1 MNFDRLRKSAGQ
13 RVHLRPQAISLDPLG
28 RDITEQDYSWLIVSV
43 TDEHVRISNPVTN
56 HFTDLGKDHIH
67 HYTSNPDESR
77 RTGLP
82 HGFFT
87 LTVQLYLQGPSLTL
101 TPCARPGESVP
112 PRSQRSGVG
121 VPVPGRHVGNV
132 NASERNGPRLRDAIV
147 SGLPRATN
155 VQVVPTATINFG
167 TGPDATQKFQYEVS
181 FSSTSMVGREEFA
194 SMLAPLIV
202 DLNSYKAPGDA

>member
-1 MNFDRLRKSAGQ
+1 LLDR
-13 RVHLRPQAISLDPLG
+13 LG
-28 RDITEQDYSWLIVSV
+28 RDITDQDYPWLIVSV
-43 TDEHVRISNPVTN
+43 TDEHVRISNPVTS

-77 RTGLP
+77 RTGIP

-87 LTVQLYLQGPSLTL
+87 LTVQIYLQGPSLTL

-112 PRSQRSGVG
+112 LRSQRSGAG
-121 VPVPGRHVGNV
+121 MPIPSRHVVNV
-132 NASERNGPRLRDAIV
+132 NSSERNAPQLRDAIV
-147 SGLPRATN
+147 SGLPEATN

-167 TGPDATQKFQYEVS
+167 TGPDAIQKFQYGVS
-181 FSSTSMVGREEFA
+181 FSSPRVVERDEFA
-194 SMLAPLIV
+194 SMLGSLIV